1 MTPCQSLMIRF
12 TWLKAWAT
20 NELPFISSNGSLIFF
35 SFIMSGL
42 YGLNFLYF
50 IPIFELLT
58 LNSFSFFGLSFSA
71 RLLILGNLVY
81 ISCTPSIKYNVERN
95 FLSDSRY
102 RLLRFIY
109 YRFGIGMI
117 FSCSPWSFL
126 SVFRVSIFISFTGL
140 ILDWFSNNYSW
151 DSASFSIYA
160 TTKPTVSS
168 MSISSI
174 MMYLMSF
181 DGGIFLLHF

>member
-117 FSCSPWSFL
+117 FSCSP
-126 SVFRVSIFISFTGL
+126 
-140 ILDWFSNNYSW
+140 
-151 DSASFSIYA
+151 
-160 TTKPTVSS
+160 
-168 MSISSI
+168 
-174 MMYLMSF
+174 
-181 DGGIFLLHF
+181 